1 MIRLLLTNKGFD
13 GYAGSM
19 KRAATL
25 LMAASV
31 AACGGCVQIQAPDK
45 PIEINLNVNIKQ
57 EVIVKLQQDASAL
70 IKSSPD
76 LFPQ

>member
-1 MIRLLLTNKGFD
+1 MIRLLLTKEGFG
-13 GYAGSM
+13 GYAGHM
-19 KRAATL
+19 KSAATL